1 MTNPLV
7 IMDETYR
14 VAWGDLVYMKENL
27 FEVIVTG
34 LVGPLLYLL
43 AFGYGLGGSMSSG
56 SESYLEFIVPGIIAL
71 STLSCTFSTVAMKVL
86 VQRLFYMSF
95 DELLLCPVH
104 ISSVILGKTLSGVI
118 RALISCTIIMF
129 VGHLISPGVSI
140 EPLAFLVVI
149 AAGLMFSMFGLLA
162 GMLTNKTQKLS
173 LFTSIVIVP
182 MTFLCGTLFNVSAL
196 PDAAAYAIYLLPL
209 THVSQLMRGI
219 MLGTGIPPD
228 SVAILLIYMAAFFA
242 ACYWM
247 IKTNRC

>member
-1 MTNPLV
+1 MINPFA

-14 VAWGDLVYMKENL
+14 VAWSDLVYMKENL
-27 FEVIVTG
+27 FEVIVIG
-34 LVGPLLYLL
+34 LVGPMLYLL

-104 ISSVILGKTLSGVI
+104 ISSVILGKTLAGVI

-140 EPLAFLVVI
+140 EPLALLVVI
-149 AAGLMFSMFGLLA
+149 VAGLTFSMFGLLA
-162 GMLTNKTQKLS
+162 GMLTNNTQKLS
-173 LFTSIVIVP
+173 LFTSIAIVP

-196 PDAAAYAIYLLPL
+196 PDAAAYVIYVLPL

-219 MLGTGIPPD
+219 MLDTGISLD
-228 SVAILLIYMAAFFA
+228 SVAILLAYMAAFFA
-242 ACYWM
+242 ACYWL